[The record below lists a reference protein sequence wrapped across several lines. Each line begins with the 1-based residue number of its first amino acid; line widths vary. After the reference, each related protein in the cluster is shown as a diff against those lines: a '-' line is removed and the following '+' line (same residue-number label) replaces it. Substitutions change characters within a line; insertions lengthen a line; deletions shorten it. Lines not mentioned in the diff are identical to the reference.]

1 VTSNYERAKS
11 ALEENRVALDRIA
24 EELLVREV
32 LDADQVGRI
41 VRGEALEAHKPQT
54 SPAAVA
60 DAARQTAKE
69 RPLQIPPLNKP
80 LTQE

>member
-1 VTSNYERAKS
+1 VTSNYERAKEK
-11 ALEENRVALDRIA
+11 LEQHRAALDRIA

-32 LDADQVGRI
+32 LDAEQVRRI
-41 VRGEALEAHKPQT
+41 VAGEPLEAHKPAA

-60 DAARQTAKE
+60 EAARASAKE
-69 RPLQIPPLNKP
+69 RPAIVPPLNKP